1 MLYENDNYQVVLSNL
16 ANEEKPYYLVNKHT
30 NVVEFK
36 TALMPEALTLAYG
49 LSARINQFWEEEK
62 ANNPT
67 EESKIIPFNAGK
79 VFTLN

>member
-16 ANEEKPYYLVNKHT
+16 KNEEKPYYIVNKVT

-36 TALMPEALTLAYG
+36 TALLPEALTLAYG
-49 LSARINQFWEEEK
+49 LSARINQFWEEENK
-62 ANNPT
+62 A
-67 EESKIIPFNAGK
+67 ESNIVPIPNK